1 MRLKDK
7 VALITGATSGI
18 GQATAILFAREGAK
32 VVIVGRNQKR
42 GNETVK
48 IIKRDGGEAMF
59 VRADVSKA
67 VEVEKMVRAAIEKYG
82 RLDIL
87 FNNAG
92 IVLVHKIVDTTEEEW
107 DRVIDTNLKSVFLGS
122 RCAIPEMMKQGGG
135 IIINTSSVFGLIG
148 APRYAAYC
156 TSKGGIILLTK
167 AMALECAPHKIRVNC
182 ICPGSIYTS
191 MQERELAIFSNLHER
206 SEKQVL
212 QSKIQK
218 IPIGRIGKP
227 EDIANAALYLASE
240 QASFVTGATLVVDG
254 GFSAKGL

>member
-1 MRLKDK
+1 MRLNDK

-32 VVIVGRNQKR
+32 VVVVGRNRKR

-48 IIKRDGGEAMF
+48 VIKREGGEAVF
-59 VRADVSKA
+59 VKADVSRA
-67 VEVEKMVRAAIEKYG
+67 VEAEKMVRVAIEEYG

-92 IVLVHKIVDTTEEEW
+92 IVLVRTTIDTTEEEW
-107 DRVIDTNLKSVFLGS
+107 DRVVDINLKGVFLGS
-122 RCAIPEMMKQGGG
+122 KYAIPEMMKQGGG
-135 IIINTSSVFGLIG
+135 VIINTSSIFGLIG

-156 TSKGGIILLTK
+156 ASKGGVISLTK
-167 AMALECAPHKIRVNC
+167 VMALECAPYKIRVNC
-182 ICPGSIYTS
+182 ICPGSIYTP
-191 MQERELAIFSNLHER
+191 MQEQELAIFSKLHQKRE
-206 SEKQVL
+206 EQVL
-212 QSKIQK
+212 QSKIQN

-240 QASFVTGATLVVDG
+240 EASFVTGAALVIDG
-254 GFSAKGL
+254 GFSAK